1 MLRLLQ
7 DDGTC
12 QNTDSTSEEAK
23 KTTQAMTEVPEA
35 SKFSTLE
42 KCPLDRWTMKIYI
55 NICFVNM
62 LLDAKIVV

>member
-12 QNTDSTSEEAK
+12 QNTGSK
-23 KTTQAMTEVPEA
+23 KTTQAMTEVPET